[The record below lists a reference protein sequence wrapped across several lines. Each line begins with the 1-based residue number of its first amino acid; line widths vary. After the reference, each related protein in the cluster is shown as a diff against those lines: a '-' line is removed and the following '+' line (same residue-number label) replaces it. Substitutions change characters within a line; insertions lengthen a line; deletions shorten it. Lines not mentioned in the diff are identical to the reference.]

1 MYKSGICDKKI
12 SHISETKQSKVSI
25 ETRVYGLSI
34 GDKSGDLIVNFGLCS
49 NFFTTDIWH
58 TFCRSATK
66 FGSVRGVANRH
77 LFPEFCKLWSGGP
90 VIPCGDMHQSFTDAL
105 VKWLFDNFPM
115 FADSSSV
122 LSIHCVAR
130 GLGASFLY
138 KCLASRGSS
147 LRQHGF
153 LVFYL
158 QNAWDSTDYQRSLS
172 TQVSKMTPVF
182 TVLTAFQMS
191 QAQEAYKAMPCLL
204 TVCV

>member
-1 MYKSGICDKKI
+1 MTNLVT
-12 SHISETKQSKVSI
+12 ERELWPT
-25 ETRVYGLSI
+25 
-34 GDKSGDLIVNFGLCS
+34 NFREA
-49 NFFTTDIWH
+49 FFH
-58 TFCRSATK
+58 
-66 FGSVRGVANRH
+66 N
-77 LFPEFCKLWSGGP
+77 